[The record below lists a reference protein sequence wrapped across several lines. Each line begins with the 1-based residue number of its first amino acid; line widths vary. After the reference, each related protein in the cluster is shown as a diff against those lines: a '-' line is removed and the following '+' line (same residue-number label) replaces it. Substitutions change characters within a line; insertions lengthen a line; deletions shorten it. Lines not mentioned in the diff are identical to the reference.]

1 MSSFIRA
8 IPVYSPL
15 ARTAPVAILLG
26 AAILASP
33 IAPAH
38 AEGLKMAPVLMA
50 QASTPT
56 PKPPAVAP
64 LVADKPETVEAR
76 IAELHAKLQITPA
89 EESKWKDVAKVMRD
103 NATTMEKLV
112 ADKKAQSPQGVTAI
126 DDLTTYQKFAQ
137 AHLDGL
143 KQLTAAFK
151 TLYNAM
157 PAEQKLVADQAF
169 MNFGRGT
176 PPVRG

>member
-8 IPVYSPL
+8 VPVYFPL
-15 ARTAPVAILLG
+15 ARSAPIAAMIG

-38 AEGLKMAPVLMA
+38 AEGLKAGPMTMA
-50 QASTPT
+50 QAAT
-56 PKPPAVAP
+56 PKPPVVAP
-64 LVADKPETVEAR
+64 VVAEKPETVEAR
-76 IAELHAKLQITPA
+76 IADLRAKLQITAA
-89 EESKWKDVAKVMRD
+89 EDGKWNAVAKAMRE
-103 NATTMEKLV
+103 NAAAMEKLV
-112 ADKKAQSPQGVTAI
+112 ADKKAQTPQGMTAI
-126 DDLTTYQKFAQ
+126 DDLMTYQKFAQ

-143 KQLTAAFK
+143 KNLTAAFK

-169 MNFGRGT
+169 MQYGRGT
-176 PPVRG
+176 PPTRG